1 MSIHVE
7 VRGRTA
13 AQLRELAEAPLNS
26 ARENLVRESMIS
38 ALQTVVERNPV
49 RTGQA
54 RAAWVQSLE
63 ELGGT
68 APAGWEGPQ
77 GTGVSTGRGLGMLSV
92 DEGDETSRI
101 EATNAVDYIAYLEY
115 GTSKK
120 APFAMVRSALHQLR
134 SRLSSFFRL

>member
-1 MSIHVE
+1 MSIDVE
-7 VRGRTA
+7 VHGRTA
-13 AQLRELAEAPLNS
+13 AQLRELAEAPLKS

-49 RTGQA
+49 RTGRA

-68 APAGWEGPQ
+68 APAGWEGAQ
-77 GTGVSTGRGLGMLSV
+77 ATGVATGRSLGMLSI
-92 DEGDETSRI
+92 DDGDETSQI

-115 GTSKK
+115 GTSKR
-120 APFAMVRSALHQLR
+120 APFAMVRSALNQLK
-134 SRLSSFFRL
+134 SRLASFFHL